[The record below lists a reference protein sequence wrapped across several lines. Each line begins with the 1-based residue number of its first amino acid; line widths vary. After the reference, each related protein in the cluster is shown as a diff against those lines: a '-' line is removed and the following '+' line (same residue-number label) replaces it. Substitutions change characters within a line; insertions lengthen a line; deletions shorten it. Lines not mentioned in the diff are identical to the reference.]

1 MSVFFFLFL
10 YRDLEWE
17 KRPVS
22 FLFVQEFSVSVVHRY
37 VEPFSRGSQAR
48 VRWRIKM
55 PVHQNPFSARV
66 SKYWRSWIEICIDS
80 EIGKIFPLVKENV
93 CLRWRW
99 SCQKWDKSQEKRHK
113 RERTRKGSS
122 HGIRP
127 DEGPYCSLKFNM
139 TCAIRSIRTR
149 LPATHPG
156 QSNSTANIMRLL
168 DVSLR
173 EHTCQV
179 FSPSFCS
186 AK

>member
-1 MSVFFFLFL
+1 MFVFFSLSIVISRKDLFHSDSSGILCLCCSPIRGAFL
-10 YRDLEWE
+10 
-17 KRPVS
+17 
-22 FLFVQEFSVSVVHRY
+22 
-37 VEPFSRGSQAR
+37 AR
-48 VRWRIKM
+48 KSSARSMADKM

-99 SCQKWDKSQEKRHK
+99 SRQKWDKSQEKRHK
-113 RERTRKGSS
+113 KERRRKGSS

-179 FSPSFCS
+179 FSQPFYS